1 MGRSDFVLID
11 SGAPLAPSAEQLAR
25 VLRAGHFEPLL
36 DGQLINLGDLG
47 DKVRGDVEE
56 GFSSLGYPLMLA
68 LSDVAPELRP
78 DGVLD
83 AAAARVYDQIA
94 GALPWRIALCI
105 EDEGGELVVSRERA
119 ALSATA

>member
-11 SGAPLAPSAEQLAR
+11 SGAPLADTAARLAQ
-25 VLRAGHFEPLL
+25 VLRARQTEQLL
-36 DGQLINLGDLG
+36 EGRMVNLGDLG
-47 DKVRGDVEE
+47 DRIRGDVEA
-56 GFSSLGYPLMLA
+56 GFGHLGYPLMLA
-68 LSDVAPELRP
+68 LSDAAPELRP

-83 AAAARVYDQIA
+83 AATARVYEQIA